1 MKIRK
6 PDVLPKLKNGRKM
19 AGSTLFFLLPPL
31 LHQRGFFHKMRQITH
46 PRKTALTYKMDCGML
61 YSS

>member
-31 LHQRGFFHKMRQITH
+31 LHQRGFF
-46 PRKTALTYKMDCGML
+46 
-61 YSS
+61 S